1 MLNAAA
7 IAHLLGVDS
16 APSTKPVTGLA
27 FDTRRVEPGDVFFA
41 LPGEQTHGIEFAD
54 EAVERGAVLIVSDQP
69 HQHGIVVPH
78 PGEAL
83 LTLGR
88 LARKRL
94 AGPVIGITGSVGK
107 TTTRVA
113 IEAATNGR
121 GTPGNYNT
129 PYALAVTLFRAFVQ
143 QEQHGPAPLVL
154 ELGIDHVGEM
164 ATLLALT
171 KPDHAVLTT
180 IGPSHLTGLG
190 TVQTVAREKVSLL
203 AAAPGLRIAGLE
215 TAGWIPRE
223 LAEHIT
229 FVTVTEHPEPL
240 ERTPR
245 SLVHG
250 RLINDTV
257 ATLHTVTDLPHSGA
271 GVAQAAVMGLV
282 VANALQLDMRA
293 AARRI
298 SEATWESGRLTQ
310 HEIGNLLVLDD
321 TYNSNPLSV
330 REALAALRNTPEPR
344 HVVFGTMA
352 ELGEEEV
359 PAHEHVAKML
369 QDAASVTLVGAV
381 TKVMQPLL
389 PNAVY
394 YPDVTE
400 LISNHHWPTEG
411 TLLVKGSR
419 SIGLEHAV
427 AHLLE
432 RL

>member
-16 APSTKPVTGLA
+16 APSTAPVTGLA

-41 LPGEQTHGIEFAD
+41 LPGEHTHGIHYAN
-54 EAVERGAVLIVSDQP
+54 EALQRGAVLIVSDQP
-69 HQHGIVVPH
+69 HEHGIVVPY

-113 IEAATNGR
+113 VEAAINGV

-129 PYALAVTLFRAFVQ
+129 PYALAATMFRAFAR

-154 ELGIDHVGEM
+154 ELGIDHAGEM

-171 KPDHAVLTT
+171 KPNHAVLTT

-190 TVQTVAREKVSLL
+190 NVQTVAREKVSLL
-203 AAAPGLRIAGLE
+203 AAASGIRVAGVE
-215 TAGWIPRE
+215 TAQWIPRE
-223 LAEHIT
+223 LRDTIT
-229 FVTVTEHPEPL
+229 FVTVTEGAVPL
-240 ERTPR
+240 EHTPKH
-245 SLVHG
+245 LVHG
-250 RLINDTV
+250 HLRESTV
-257 ATLHTVTDLPHSGA
+257 ASMHTITTLPHNGF

-282 VANALQLDMRA
+282 LAEALQLGTQA
-293 AARRI
+293 AAKRI
-298 SEATWESGRLTQ
+298 SDAPWEPGRLTQ
-310 HEIGNLLVLDD
+310 HQRGELRILDD
-321 TYNSNPLSV
+321 SYNSNPLSL
-330 REALAALRNTPEPR
+330 REALTTLRRAPEPW
-344 HVVFGTMA
+344 HIVFGTMA
-352 ELGEEEV
+352 ELGDQEHIEHERA
-359 PAHEHVAKML
+359 AHEL
-369 QDAASVTLVGAV
+369 RSAASVALVGPA
-381 TKVMQPLL
+381 TQVMLPLL

-394 YPDVTE
+394 YPDVAS
-400 LISNHHWPTEG
+400 LIREYRWPTNG

-427 AHLLE
+427 AHRLE
-432 RL
+432 QP